1 MSDFTVVFVA
11 ILFVVVAF
19 ILAMNRGVAKMLA
32 SGMAA
37 AIALVVFF
45 AGVHFLPVLAKSYVD
60 VDLTWKLM
68 AGVAGGAAF
77 LSYVI
82 SRIIFGIICKAMF
95 NSDGMLHWWVD
106 GIPGGFVSFLP
117 SAVIVFFLFCC
128 IRIAGTLQELN
139 YIDSLTQEG
148 ISEMGGKIPS
158 YPFFASWRNGVE
170 SLPMVAFV
178 LDLVD
183 PFSNRGNR
191 NAAAMVIASKSRAMV
206 QYFQLQPA
214 TGDLIELD
222 QWSVLREEPGVSLAL
237 GRLDR
242 SGLILDPAI
251 REAAKAPNVSVDLKT
266 LVLKPVVEGY
276 TKSIPPRM
284 EEPQL

>member
-1 MSDFTVVFVA
+1 
-11 ILFVVVAF
+11 
-19 ILAMNRGVAKMLA
+19 
-32 SGMAA
+32 
-37 AIALVVFF
+37 
-45 AGVHFLPVLAKSYVD
+45 
-60 VDLTWKLM
+60 
-68 AGVAGGAAF
+68 
-77 LSYVI
+77 
-82 SRIIFGIICKAMF
+82 
-95 NSDGMLHWWVD
+95 
-106 GIPGGFVSFLP
+106 
-117 SAVIVFFLFCC
+117 
-128 IRIAGTLQELN
+128 
-139 YIDSLTQEG
+139 
-148 ISEMGGKIPS
+148 MGGKIPS